1 MAQNSSVPS
10 DREPSFP
17 RRLTRLQSYDYSQ
30 DGAYFITVCT
40 RGRLCLF
47 GDVKHDAMQP
57 NQCGQ
62 AVTDV
67 WNLLSRHF
75 PHVQTF
81 AFSLMPNHVHGV
93 LLFRDVGEKAACPNR
108 RCQRHGLPD
117 VVGSFKSYS
126 ARAVNHIRD
135 TRGQPVW
142 QRGYYDH
149 VIRSESSLVR
159 IGEYIANNPLQWN
172 LDHDN
177 PETRGRV

>member
-1 MAQNSSVPS
+1 MAQNSSMPAG
-10 DREPSFP
+10 REPPFA
-17 RRLTRLQSYDYSQ
+17 RRLTRLPSYDYSQ
-30 DGAYFITVCT
+30 EGAYFITVCT
-40 RGRLCLF
+40 LGRLCLF
-47 GDVKHDAMQP
+47 GDVIHDTVQP
-57 NQCGQ
+57 NECGQ

-81 AFSLMPNHVHGV
+81 AFVLMPNHVHGV
-93 LLFRDVGEKAACPNR
+93 LLFQDVGEEAACPNHGR
-108 RCQRHGLPD
+108 PRHGLPD
-117 VVGSFKSYS
+117 VVGAFKSYS
-126 ARAVNHIRD
+126 ARAVNRIRG

-149 VIRSESSLVR
+149 VIRSESTLAR